1 MIYNYHGRGSKI
13 KRKSKTNTCFLFTN
27 KQLLCSEK
35 NIIKQSAIFTYI
47 VWINNLN
54 KKKLLHYL
62 NISISRTLFCLP
74 LISCLF
80 TEALSVNELIIREKI
95 QIFLTWTVL
104 SILLVL
110 RMEIMDCVGHDVPWV
125 HGFLKIYLKIFKT
138 FFKSIFLLFS
148 LLDSAPT

>member
-1 MIYNYHGRGSKI
+1 MLFVYKQTAVMLREKYY
-13 KRKSKTNTCFLFTN
+13 KTVSYL
-27 KQLLCSEK
+27 
-35 NIIKQSAIFTYI
+35 FTYI
-47 VWINNLN
+47 VWVNNLN
-54 KKKLLHYL
+54 EKKLVHYL
-62 NISISRTLFCLP
+62 NISISRTSFCLP

-148 LLDSAPT
+148 LWITHPPR

>member
-13 KRKSKTNTCFLFTN
+13 KRKSKTNTCFLFT
-27 KQLLCSEK
+27 KQTAVMLREEYYKTVSYL
-35 NIIKQSAIFTYI
+35 FTYI
-47 VWINNLN
+47 VWVNNLN
-54 KKKLLHYL
+54 KKKLVHYL

-110 RMEIMDCVGHDVPWV
+110 RMEIMDCVGHDVPRV
-125 HGFLKIYLKIFKT
+125 HGFLKIYLNF
-138 FFKSIFLLFS
+138 
-148 LLDSAPT
+148 

>member
-1 MIYNYHGRGSKI
+1 MLFVYKQTAVMLREEYY
-13 KRKSKTNTCFLFTN
+13 KTVSYL
-27 KQLLCSEK
+27 
-35 NIIKQSAIFTYI
+35 FTYI
-47 VWINNLN
+47 VWVNNLN
-54 KKKLLHYL
+54 KKKLVHYL

-125 HGFLKIYLKIFKT
+125 HGFLQQWCYALHCNWSSSTVDNT
-138 FFKSIFLLFS
+138 FAQINRNWEGVS
-148 LLDSAPT
+148 